1 VYHLGKD
8 LIESLDYHIQ
18 AIEPR
23 LKPESRM
30 GASIGGI
37 PHAPPELTYS
47 LPPELRQKIQVVEP
61 RLKLKSKMGA
71 GTGGIPHAPPK
82 STVWSP
88 PEIRQKPLT
97 SQRVYFLFLVYHF
110 SLTDALAARL
120 ITLLCGGWPAIPR
133 TQKNRNDS
141 CLTET
146 FHWRNPPCA
155 QQGGFLAR
163 DQVCFSLCITS
174 LLFDALVVRHIP
186 SCKARHSKA
195 TAEEGVIQVLT
206 LA

>member
-1 VYHLGKD
+1 LLIVYHLGKD
-8 LIESLDYHIQ
+8 LIESLDYHTQ

-82 STVWSP
+82 LTYSP
-88 PEIRQKPLT
+88 LLPAPEFGQQRIT
-97 SQRVYFLFLVYHF
+97 SEQVYFLFLVYHF
-110 SLTDALAARL
+110 S
-120 ITLLCGGWPAIPR
+120 
-133 TQKNRNDS
+133 
-141 CLTET
+141 
-146 FHWRNPPCA
+146 
-155 QQGGFLAR
+155 
-163 DQVCFSLCITS
+163 
-174 LLFDALVVRHIP
+174 
-186 SCKARHSKA
+186 
-195 TAEEGVIQVLT
+195 
-206 LA
+206 